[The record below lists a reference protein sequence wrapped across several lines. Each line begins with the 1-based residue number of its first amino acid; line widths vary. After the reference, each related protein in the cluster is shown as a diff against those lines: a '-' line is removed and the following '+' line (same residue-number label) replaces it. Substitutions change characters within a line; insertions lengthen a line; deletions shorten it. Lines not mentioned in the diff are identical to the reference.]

1 MAGEVPLVR
10 SVVAVAAG
18 FFASTVMSLGA
29 DLAFRRMSPDSFDA
43 EGQAS
48 SDGTL
53 FVIMGYEVLFA
64 AVAGYVTARLAIR
77 KPLAHALIMGA
88 VVLVGR
94 IPTAILSWSTVPV
107 WFHLGV
113 LLLIVPAALLGAK
126 VGAMRAN
133 LAS

>member
-29 DLAFRRMSPDSFDA
+29 DLAFRRISPASFDA
-43 EGQAS
+43 EGQATGG
-48 SDGTL
+48 GTL
-53 FVIMGYEVLFA
+53 LAIMGYEVLFA

-77 KPLAHALIMGA
+77 KPIAHALIMAA

-94 IPTAILSWSTVPV
+94 VPTAILSWNAVPV

-126 VGAMRAN
+126 LGELRARVTG
-133 LAS
+133 

>member
-1 MAGEVPLVR
+1 MPGEVPLVR

-29 DLAFRRMSPDSFDA
+29 DLAFRRMSPASFDA
-43 EGQAS
+43 EGQATG
-48 SDGTL
+48 DGTL

-77 KPLAHALIMGA
+77 KPFAHALIMAA

-94 IPTAILSWSTVPV
+94 VPTAILAWNAVPV

-126 VGAMRAN
+126 VGELRTRAN
-133 LAS
+133 

>member
-29 DLAFRRMSPDSFDA
+29 DLAFRRISPASFDA
-43 EGQAS
+43 EGQATG
-48 SDGTL
+48 DGTL
-53 FVIMGYEVLFA
+53 LAIMGYEVLFA

-77 KPLAHALIMGA
+77 KPIAHALIMAA

-94 IPTAILSWSTVPV
+94 VPTAILSWNAVPV

-126 VGAMRAN
+126 LGELRARVTG
-133 LAS
+133 